1 MVVEIVVVTGSA
13 IDMVFSAVAYR
24 HVASQSVDDVSRTLQ
39 MLRTTLWPL
48 RVRV

>member
-13 IDMVFSAVAYR
+13 IDMVFNAVAYR
-24 HVASQSVDDVSRTLQ
+24 HVASQSVEDVFPALQ

-48 RVRV
+48 RLRV